1 MAPKFL
7 FLSPL
12 LFQFSQRKK
21 KTIEEEGEGGGGVE
35 EGEEE
40 KEERERRNKSFESS
54 LVFCKLLE
62 YSHYI

>member
-1 MAPKFL
+1 MWSRPGFLAPKFL

-40 KEERERRNKSFESS
+40 KEERERRNKEFLKFFSI
-54 LVFCKLLE
+54 L
-62 YSHYI
+62 

>member
-1 MAPKFL
+1 MWSRPGFLAPKFL

-40 KEERERRNKSFESS
+40 KEERERWNKSF
-54 LVFCKLLE
+54 
-62 YSHYI
+62 